1 MRSSR
6 LLAIVLALPLAG
18 CFMPAATA
26 NRLNNR
32 FSDARVGEVRAQL
45 RVLTEHTRGQGWSVV
60 GEPHVGWLEET
71 YNEADEPR
79 FTIPATGR
87 YVMLAVCDGN
97 CTDVD
102 LVVLDAARRRLGADF
117 EPDDRPAVEF
127 SASRGDV
134 VRGRV
139 TIPGCRVR
147 SCAYG
152 VMIVSD

>member
-1 MRSSR
+1 MRFPH
-6 LLAIVLALPLAG
+6 LLAVPLALALAG

-26 NRLNNR
+26 NRLDNR
-32 FSDARVGEVRAQL
+32 FRDARVGEVRAQL

-60 GEPHVGWLEET
+60 GEPHIGWLEET

-79 FTIPATGR
+79 FTIARTGR
-87 YVMLAVCDGN
+87 YAMLAVCDGN

-102 LVVLDAARRRLGADF
+102 LVVLDAARRRLGADL

-127 SASRGDV
+127 SASHGDV

-139 TIPGCRVR
+139 TIPGCRIR

-152 VMIVSD
+152 VMLVSR

>member
-1 MRSSR
+1 MRVPR
-6 LLAIVLALPLAG
+6 LLAVPLVFTLAG

-26 NRLNNR
+26 NRLDNR
-32 FSDARVGEVRAQL
+32 FRDARLHEVREKL
-45 RVLTEHTRGQGWSVV
+45 RILTEHTRGQGWSVV
-60 GEPHVGWLEET
+60 GAPHVGWIEET

-87 YVMLAVCDGN
+87 YALIAICDGN
-97 CTDVD
+97 CSDID
-102 LVVLDAARRRLGADF
+102 LVVLDGGRRRLGADL

-139 TIPGCRVR
+139 TIPGCRIR
-147 SCAYG
+147 TCAYG
-152 VMIVSD
+152 VMLVGN